1 MLDTAMKVSLTLIAF
16 DKMSRVIKDAVNK
29 SNEEFDKLQ
38 RKIKNTSE
46 SLDKLGKNMMAVGAG
61 MTGTGLALAHSL
73 GLTDAIPL
81 TLEME
86 HRIREL
92 GNVGQLTDKQL
103 ASMDKRLGQ
112 ISKYSNQLRP
122 DIIEGLSVLVASGV
136 DPTKALDYMNVIGK
150 TATAE
155 QAAIVDISKTAF
167 SLTDNLKVP
176 VNELNKTMDILAQ
189 SGKEGRFELKDMAGE
204 FPGLTASASML
215 GMKGVPAVAQLGAA
229 LQVAMKGAKDAP
241 EAANNLQNFMQ
252 KVTAPQ
258 TIKNFSEKFGIDLKS
273 ELLKA
278 VAQGKDP
285 ILEMMNILNRATKGD
300 VFKVSE
306 IFQDMQVLNFIKP
319 MMKNLD
325 EYKRIK
331 ASALSANG
339 VVDSDFNNMMT
350 TTLEM
355 WKKLKINMMELIL
368 PNLAE
373 PLRKANEIL
382 EKINSNPLLQKG
394 LFKAIIGLTG
404 GGIILTIFGAVVT
417 LVGKLT
423 SGYGSLLN
431 TAKKLTPVVAQNG
444 MQLLKFL
451 GLNTTL
457 HNLETSSKIKAA
469 GNTFGFDL
477 SNFSFKN
484 GLMADIKRIDN
495 NLRSGLIR
503 SFKELPSNIFNSIQ
517 ALKTWSITS
526 VKAIPTNIIAGLN
539 AMKSGFLGIPSKI
552 QGAIMAFRAFSLTLL
567 TSPIGWIALAIGAV
581 ALVIYKYWKPI
592 TGFFRGVFT
601 GLKEGLAPLKPAFNA
616 LAQALSPILV
626 PLKAVFNWF
635 KNLIK
640 PVEDTGGAAEKMGV
654 KFGKVLAQ
662 IILKVTDLVK
672 KMFQLGAKIADFLSF
687 GMLSKTGKTQEAIGK
702 HTQLIRDHLP
712 HSPAK
717 MGPLKDLH
725 KVKIA
730 ETIAATIKPLPILT
744 AMNKALSLSS
754 KGTWLAALNGHA
766 SKLLRPSAANPLKG
780 NVARGNMGGSS
791 TIINYS
797 PNISIDNAS
806 PTAKEDFAQML
817 KKHKEEI
824 LRIVKAEEQRKM
836 RLAY

>member
-46 SLDKLGKNMMAVGAG
+46 SLDKLGKSMMTVGAG
-61 MTGTGLALAHSL
+61 MTGTGLALAHTL
-73 GLTDAIPL
+73 GLTDAIPQA
-81 TLEME
+81 LEME

-103 ASMDKRLGQ
+103 AGMDKRLGQ
-112 ISKYSNQLRP
+112 ISKYTNQLRP

-189 SGKEGRFELKDMAGE
+189 SGKEGRFELKDMAAT
-204 FPGLTASASML
+204 FPSITAGASML
-215 GMKGVPAVAQLGAA
+215 GMRGVPAVASLGAA
-229 LQVAMKGAKDAP
+229 LQIAMKGAGDAS
-241 EAANNLQNFMQ
+241 EAANNFENFIQ
-252 KVTAPQ
+252 KVTSPLAV
-258 TIKNFSEKFGIDLKS
+258 KNFQDTFGINLKKV
-273 ELLKA
+273 LIDA
-278 VAQGKDP
+278 ANQGKDP
-285 ILEMMNILNRATKGD
+285 ILEVVGIMKKASGGD
-300 VFKVSE
+300 IFKVSQV
-306 IFQDMQVLNFIKP
+306 FQDKQVLNFIKP
-319 MMKNLD
+319 MMQNLE

-331 ASALSANG
+331 ASALGATG

-368 PNLAE
+368 PNLSG
-373 PLRKANEIL
+373 PLKKANDIL

-394 LFKAIIGLTG
+394 IFKAIIGLTG

-417 LVGKLT
+417 LIGKLT
-423 SGYGSLLN
+423 NGYGVLLS
-431 TAKKLTPVVAQNG
+431 TARKLTPALVQNG
-444 MQLLKFL
+444 LQLLKII
-451 GLNTTL
+451 GLNTTA
-457 HNLETSSKIKAA
+457 HNLEYGSKIKAA

-495 NLRSGLIR
+495 NLRTGLIK
-503 SFKELPSNIFNSIQ
+503 SFKELPTNISNSIQ

-526 VKAIPTNIIAGLN
+526 IKAIPTNIVAGLN
-539 AMKSGFLGIPSKI
+539 AMKSGFLSIPSKI
-552 QGAIMAFRAFSLTLL
+552 QGAVVAFRAFSLTLL
-567 TSPIGWIALAIGAV
+567 TSPIGWIALAIGAT

-601 GLKEGLAPLKPAFNA
+601 GLKEGLAPLNPAFNA
-616 LAQALSPILV
+616 LAQALSPILT
-626 PLKAVFNWF
+626 PLKAIFNWF

-640 PVEDTGGAAEKMGV
+640 PVDDVGGKAEAMGV

-662 IILKVTDLVK
+662 IILKITDVIK
-672 KMFQLGAKIADFLSF
+672 KMFELGAKIGDMLSF
-687 GMLSKTGKTQEAIGK
+687 GLLSKQHKTQAAIGK
-702 HTQLIRDHLP
+702 HTQIIRDHLP

-754 KGTWLAALNGHA
+754 KGI
-766 SKLLRPSAANPLKG
+766 KG
-780 NVARGNMGGSS
+780 NVSRGNSMGGS
-791 TIINYS
+791 TIINYN

-806 PTAKEDFAQML
+806 PSAKEDFAQML
-817 KKHKEEI
+817 KKHKEDI
-824 LRIVKAEEQRKM
+824 LRIVQAEKQRQL